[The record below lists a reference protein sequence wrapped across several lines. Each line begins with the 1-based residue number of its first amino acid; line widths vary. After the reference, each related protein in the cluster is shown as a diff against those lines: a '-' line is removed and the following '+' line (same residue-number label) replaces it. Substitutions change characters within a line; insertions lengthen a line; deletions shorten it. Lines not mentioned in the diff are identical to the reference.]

1 VKRKIEIQIDQ
12 KHRENSVGNI
22 VVGDGDNYMEDT
34 NARYYVSIDIGK
46 RNCVVCVTNK
56 EGTIIEETKY
66 DNTLSEARDFAQHI
80 DSQYKST
87 NCMAVVESTANM
99 WIKTYKALE
108 HAGIQTK
115 LANPLKTRV
124 IAEARIKTDKLDAR
138 ILCHLL
144 RSNLIP
150 ESYVAPDNIREDRSI
165 LRLRINLVQD
175 RTRVVN
181 MVHSL
186 LDKYDVN
193 CDDGGS
199 HLVSKKGIKWLKTL
213 KLDGID
219 QFQLNNHINN
229 IEFLNEEI
237 VQIDKKVASQ
247 AVKNED
253 VKILMS
259 MTGIDYF
266 SAMLIMSE
274 IGDVTR
280 FGDPSKLVSWSGLC
294 PTVHQSGNS
303 LYMGRMKDGNKKI
316 RWIMIQAANTA
327 VRVDDRMKKHYA
339 KIVKRHGHNIAIT
352 HVANK
357 MISIMWYM
365 LKNKENYKDGKQE
378 TYQRKLKKIDG

>member
-1 VKRKIEIQIDQ
+1 MSDA
-12 KHRENSVGNI
+12 
-22 VVGDGDNYMEDT
+22 Y
-34 NARYYVSIDIGK
+34 
-46 RNCVVCVTNK
+46 
-56 EGTIIEETKY
+56 
-66 DNTLSEARDFAQHI
+66 DFAQHI
-80 DSQYKST
+80 DRQYDST
-87 NCMAVVESTANM
+87 HCIAVVESTANM

-108 HAGIQTK
+108 QNKIHTK
-115 LANPLKTRV
+115 LANPFKTRV

-150 ESYVAPDNIREDRSI
+150 ESYVAPDSIREDRSI

-181 MVHSL
+181 RVHSL

-193 CDDGGS
+193 YSCS
-199 HLVSKKGIKWLKTL
+199 HLFGKKGLKWLKSL
-213 KLDGID
+213 KLNGND
-219 QFQLNNHINN
+219 QVQLNNHINN
-229 IEFLNEEI
+229 IEFLNNEI
-237 VQIDKKVASQ
+237 VQIDKKVSVQ
-247 AVKNED
+247 AVSNEN

-274 IGDVTR
+274 IGDITR
-280 FGDPSKLVSWSGLC
+280 FDHPSKLVSWSGLC
-294 PTVHQSGNS
+294 PTIHQSGNS

-327 VRVDDRMKKHYA
+327 VRTDNRMRNYYTR
-339 KIVKRHGHNIAIT
+339 IVKRHGHSVAIT

-357 MISIMWYM
+357 MIRIMWYM
-365 LKNKENYKDGKQE
+365 LKNKETYQDGKQD
-378 TYQRKLKKIDG
+378 TYQRKLKRIQG